1 MKRKKTLFQIVLIPI
16 LMVVFVQGILPFL
29 TLVLSGVKSSLEEN
43 TIRMD
48 THVVE
53 NSQVVLENEM
63 VEKWRSVYR
72 SSDELS
78 ADLLKVLE
86 KHGMTEEEFLSS
98 DEVQQE
104 YLSVVFPEMVDNLQY
119 NTTSGLF
126 LILANDQPTD
136 ESAAY
141 HGFFIR
147 DSDPQ
152 NKTATNT
159 DLLMER
165 GAKKL
170 SHSMSISLDSSWT
183 TDFHFLGNGVQEAD
197 DFFYQPYL
205 AALTHRDSSMTALG
219 YWAKPFVLENHGMDN
234 HRMITYSVPL
244 KVKDTVYGVLG
255 VEISMD
261 LLDDYFSVRDLDNSM
276 NAGYAL
282 LIDHGNGEY
291 EALTGKG
298 ALYDAAVRGR
308 DGLTLTS
315 EGTSSSFYRVEGA
328 KVGNQ
333 GIYAIPM
340 KLDIYSNHVPYSD
353 TKWVLCGFVSE
364 NSVYGLG
371 TGLYRRML
379 TAIAVSLVF
388 ASVCML
394 ILSRYVTKPVYRLME
409 SVRGGVEGIR
419 NFRTANIL
427 EIDELHDV
435 IENLTDRQKKTED
448 HLLEEKEKYRI
459 AVESTQDMFFTFNR
473 KTRQLEIVNS
483 RKNDGVWDCSE
494 HPEFLDRPGNIYI
507 HPEDVKTLYEAIRS
521 GDARLDAEFRLR
533 ESAQEPY
540 VWVHLSGSLM
550 QDENGEYN
558 RIVGCVHSIQQQKLL
573 EEAQRNKQILD
584 PVTSF
589 YRLGYGREAIKTSRK
604 IRPSGALA
612 LVSVDRLT
620 SIAEQ
625 YGLAFEEILL
635 EQLGKKLLECCREM
649 LSSEV
654 LYVRAG
660 ENRILLWLAGMEPEN
675 VRPVLIKAGRSFSE
689 ITDENYLVLHLSCGV
704 AGLAED
710 GKLSVGIDRAELALE
725 TAARR
730 KEDVILYERLS
741 ESERKMPVRS
751 GIRETESFARIRQM
765 SVPSLALNLFDRNGD
780 IHVVMDVLV
789 LKLREHGPLDNVI
802 VTHFD
807 RDYLSSSVTYRWK
820 RDAGQKDPI
829 LHCTGTKYQAYAEER
844 VLQKLLP
851 ITEKEWSDPALGAF
865 LNRRTGFLYHMED
878 NGHYT
883 GSLIFLGVDQ
893 EVFRDINRQKRLE
906 EISTIIQ
913 NRINLQRHDLSAQ
926 AKSDFLARMSHEI
939 RTPMNG
945 IIGMTE
951 IALRSGQSEERRTDC
966 LRKIES
972 SSNYLL
978 GLLNDILDMSKI
990 ESGKM
995 RLVCSSCNLRKTVE
1009 NLETIMESR
1018 LAEKDL
1024 QYLPEID
1031 LIHDWFLCD
1040 ELRINQVLVNLL
1052 SNAVKYTNAG
1062 GHVWLTVREE
1072 QGAEGKSR
1080 VSFAVRDDGI
1090 GIPEEKQRLIFQSFE
1105 QADDSENARR
1115 QGTGLGLAICSSLVH
1130 MMDSD
1135 IELQSAPGAGSTF
1148 RFTVELTPMEEEPQE
1163 THAGET
1169 VNLKGKTVL
1178 VAEDNA
1184 LNMEIIHTL
1193 LEDYGMRV
1201 EEAGNGKEAVEA
1213 VKARPGHYD
1222 LVLMDIMMP
1231 VMDGLEATREIR
1243 RIPRDDCRTLP
1254 IVAMSANAFDED
1266 VKRSLASGMNG
1277 HLSKPVDLKKLEKML
1292 GEILGQDPE
1301 S

>member
-1 MKRKKTLFQIVLIPI
+1 MKRKRNLFRIVLIPI

-53 NSQVVLENEM
+53 NSQVILENDM

-72 SSDELS
+72 SSDELT
-78 ADLLKVLE
+78 ADLLKILE

-98 DEVQQE
+98 DDVQQE
-104 YLSVVFPEMVDNLQY
+104 YLSSVFPEMVDSLQY
-119 NTTSGLF
+119 NTISGLF

-136 ESAAY
+136 EGAAY

-152 NKTATNT
+152 NKTASNT

-183 TDFHFLGNGVQEAD
+183 TDFHFLGNGERDAD

-205 AALTHRDSSMTALG
+205 AALAHKDSSMTALG
-219 YWAKPFVLENHGMDN
+219 YWAKPFVLENHEMDS

-244 KVKDTVYGVLG
+244 KVKDTIYGILG

-261 LLDDYFSVRDLDNSM
+261 LLDDYFSVRELDNSM

-282 LIDHGNGEY
+282 LVDHGNGEY
-291 EALTGKG
+291 EALAGKG

-308 DGLTLTS
+308 EKLTLTG
-315 EGTSSSFYRVEGA
+315 EDGSSSFCLVQGA

-333 GIYAIPM
+333 HIYAIPV
-340 KLDIYSNHVPYSD
+340 KLDIYSNHVPYTD

-371 TGLYRRML
+371 TNLYRRML
-379 TAIAVSLVF
+379 AAIVISLVF
-388 ASVCML
+388 ASGCVL

-435 IENLTDRQKKTED
+435 IENLTDRQKQTED

-459 AVESTQDMFFTFNR
+459 AVESTQDMFFTFNK
-473 KTRQLEIVNS
+473 KTRRLEIVNS
-483 RKNDGVWDCSE
+483 KTSDGVWDCSE

-507 HPEDVKTLYEAIRS
+507 HPEDVRTLYEAIVS
-521 GDARLDAEFRLR
+521 GSARLDVEFRLR

-540 VWVHLSGSLM
+540 IWVHLSGSLM
-550 QDENGEYN
+550 QDETGEFN
-558 RIVGCVHSIQQQKLL
+558 RIVGCVHNIQQQKLL
-573 EEAQRNKQILD
+573 EEAQRNRQILD

-589 YRLGYGREAIKTSRK
+589 YRLTYGKGAIEASRK
-604 IRPSGALA
+604 LRPAGTLA
-612 LVSVDRLT
+612 LVSVDRFT
-620 SIAEQ
+620 SIKEQ
-625 YGLAFEEILL
+625 YGLAFGEILL
-635 EQLGKKLLECCREM
+635 EQLGKMLLECCRET

-660 ENRILLWLAGMEPEN
+660 ENRVLLWLAGMEPAQ
-675 VRPVLIKAGRSFSE
+675 VRPVLRRAGRSFSE

-704 AGLAED
+704 AGLEAA

-730 KEDVILYERLS
+730 KEDVVLYERLS
-741 ESERKMPVRS
+741 EDERKMPIRS
-751 GIRETESFARIRQM
+751 GIHETESFARIRQL
-765 SVPSLALNLFDRNGD
+765 SLPSLALNLFDRNGD
-780 IHVVMDVLV
+780 VHVVMDVLV
-789 LKLREHGPLDNVI
+789 VKLREHGPLDNVI

-807 RDYLSSSVTYRWK
+807 HDYLSSSVTYRWRK
-820 RDAGQKDPI
+820 EAGQKDPI
-829 LHCTGTKYQAYAEER
+829 LHCAGMRYQSYAEER
-844 VLQKLLP
+844 VIQKLLP
-851 ITEKEWSDPALGAF
+851 ITEREWSDPALGAF

-883 GSLIFLGVDQ
+883 GSIIFLGVDQ
-893 EVFRDINRQKRLE
+893 EVFRDISRQKRLE

-1009 NLETIMESR
+1009 NLETIMEAR

-1040 ELRINQVLVNLL
+1040 ELRMNQILVNLL
-1052 SNAVKYTNAG
+1052 GNAVKYTNAG
-1062 GHVWLTVREE
+1062 GHVWLTVRERQE
-1072 QGAEGKSR
+1072 GNGKSR

-1148 RFTVELTPMEEEPQE
+1148 RFTVELTSMEEEPQE
-1163 THAGET
+1163 THAGKK

-1193 LEDYGMRV
+1193 LSDYGIRV
-1201 EEAGNGKEAVEA
+1201 EEAHNGKEAVEA
-1213 VKARPGHYD
+1213 VRANPGHYD
-1222 LVLMDIMMP
+1222 LILMDIMMP

-1277 HLSKPVDLKKLEKML
+1277 HLSKPVDIGKLEKTL
-1292 GEILGQDPE
+1292 GEILG
-1301 S
+1301 

>member
-16 LMVVFVQGILPFL
+16 LMVVFIQGILPFL
-29 TLVLSGVKSSLEEN
+29 TLVFSGVKSSLEDN

-72 SSDELS
+72 SSDELT
-78 ADLLKVLE
+78 AALLKVLE
-86 KHGMTEEEFLSS
+86 KHGMTEEDFLSS

-104 YLSVVFPEMVDNLQY
+104 YLSTVFPEMVDSLQY

-126 LILANDQPTD
+126 LILANNQPTD
-136 ESAAY
+136 EGAAY

-152 NKTATNT
+152 AKTATNT

-197 DFFYQPYL
+197 DFFYKPYL
-205 AALTHRDSSMTALG
+205 AALAHKNSNMTALG
-219 YWAKPFVLENHGMDN
+219 YWTKPFVLENHEMDG

-244 KVKDTVYGVLG
+244 KGKDIIYGVLG
-255 VEISMD
+255 VEISID
-261 LLDDYFSVRDLDNSM
+261 LLENYFSVRELDNSM
-276 NAGYAL
+276 NAGYAIL
-282 LIDHGNGEY
+282 VDHGDGEY
-291 EALTGKG
+291 EALVGKG
-298 ALYDAAVRGR
+298 ALYDAAVRGKDR
-308 DGLTLTS
+308 IQMTA
-315 EGTSSSFYRVEGA
+315 EGGSSGFFRVQEA
-328 KVGNQ
+328 AVGNQ

-371 TGLYRRML
+371 TSLYRRML
-379 TAIAVSLVF
+379 AAIVISLVF
-388 ASVCML
+388 ASGCVL

-419 NFRTANIL
+419 GFHTANIL

-435 IENLTDRQKKTED
+435 IENLTDRQKQTED

-459 AVESTQDMFFTFNR
+459 AVESTQDMFFTFNK
-473 KTRQLEIVNS
+473 KTRRLEIVNS
-483 RKNDGVWDCSE
+483 KKNDGIWDCSARSD
-494 HPEFLDRPGNIYI
+494 FLDRPGNIYVY
-507 HPEDVKTLYEAIRS
+507 PEDLPTLHESVFS
-521 GDARLDAEFRLR
+521 GKNVLDVEFRLR

-540 VWVHLSGSLM
+540 NWVHLSGSVM

-558 RIVGCVHSIQQQKLL
+558 RIVGCVHNIQQQKLL

-589 YRLGYGREAIKTSRK
+589 YRLTRGKEAIETSRK
-604 IRPSGALA
+604 LRPVGVLA
-612 LVSVDRLT
+612 LISVDRLT
-620 SIAEQ
+620 SITEQ

-635 EQLGKKLLECCREM
+635 EQLGKKLLECCKEAF
-649 LSSEV
+649 SSEV

-660 ENRILLWLAGMEPEN
+660 ENRLLLWMAGVESEN
-675 VRPVLIKAGRSFSE
+675 VRPVLMKTGRKFSE
-689 ITDENYLVLHLSCGV
+689 ITDENYLMLHLSCGMTW
-704 AGLAED
+704 LTEKT
-710 GKLSVGIDRAELALE
+710 KLSVGIDRAELALE

-730 KEDVILYERLS
+730 KEDVVLYERLS
-741 ESERKMPVRS
+741 ESERKAHIRS
-751 GIRETESFARIRQM
+751 GIQETESFARIHQL

-780 IHVVMDVLV
+780 IHVVLDFLV
-789 LKLREHGPLDNVI
+789 LKLRELGPLDNVL

-807 RDYLSSSVTYRWK
+807 RDYLSSSVTYRWRK
-820 RDAGQKDPI
+820 EAGRKDPI
-829 LHCTGTKYQAYAEER
+829 LHCIGTPYQAYAKRR
-844 VLQKLLP
+844 VTQKILP
-851 ITEKEWSDPALGAF
+851 ISEEEWNDPALGPF
-865 LNRRTGFLYHMED
+865 LKRQSGFIYHMED
-878 NGHYT
+878 DGHYT
-883 GSLIFLGVDQ
+883 GSLIFLGVSQ
-893 EVFRDINRQKRLE
+893 EVFRDVDRQKRLE

-951 IALRSGQSEERRTDC
+951 IALRNGQSEERRIDC

-995 RLVCSSCNLRKTVE
+995 RLVCSSCNLRATVE
-1009 NLETIMESR
+1009 NLETIMEAR
-1018 LAEKDL
+1018 MAEKDL

-1031 LIHDWFLCD
+1031 LVHDWFLCD
-1040 ELRINQVLVNLL
+1040 ELRINQILVNFL

-1062 GHVWLTVREE
+1062 GHVWLTVKEERREND
-1072 QGAEGKSR
+1072 KSR

-1090 GIPEEKQRLIFQSFE
+1090 GIPAEKQRLIFQSFE
-1105 QADDSENARR
+1105 QADDSKSARR
-1115 QGTGLGLAICSSLVH
+1115 QGTGLGLSICSSLVH
-1130 MMDSD
+1130 MMDSS
-1135 IELQSAPGAGSTF
+1135 IELQSAPGEGSTF
-1148 RFTVELTPMEEEPQE
+1148 RFTVELTPIEKEAEEA
-1163 THAGET
+1163 HSGKA
-1169 VNLKGKTVL
+1169 VSLKDKTVL

-1193 LEDYGMRV
+1193 LEDYGMKV
-1201 EEAGNGKEAVEA
+1201 EEACNGREAVEA
-1213 VKARPGHYD
+1213 VRTKPGHYD
-1222 LVLMDIMMP
+1222 LILMDIMMP
-1231 VMDGLEATREIR
+1231 VMDGLEATKEIR
-1243 RIPRDDCRTLP
+1243 RIPREDCRTLP

-1277 HLSKPVDLKKLEKML
+1277 HLSKPVDIKKLEKTL
-1292 GEILGQDPE
+1292 GEILG
-1301 S
+1301 

>member
-29 TLVLSGVKSSLEEN
+29 TLVLSGVRSSLEEN
-43 TIRMD
+43 IIRMD

-78 ADLLKVLE
+78 ASLLKVLE

-152 NKTATNT
+152 TKTATNT

-170 SHSMSISLDSSWT
+170 SHSLSISLDSTWT
-183 TDFHFLGNGVQEAD
+183 TDFHFLGNGTQEAD
-197 DFFYQPYL
+197 DFFYKPYL
-205 AALTHRDSSMTALG
+205 AALTHKDSGMTVLG
-219 YWAKPFVLENHGMDN
+219 YWAKPFVLENYGMDS

-244 KVKDTVYGVLG
+244 KVRDTVYGVLG

-261 LLDDYFSVRDLDNSM
+261 LLDDYFSVRNLDSSM

-282 LIDHGNGEY
+282 LVDHGNGEY
-291 EALTGKG
+291 ESLAGKG
-298 ALYDAAVRGR
+298 ALYDAAMRGR
-308 DGLTLTS
+308 DSLTLTS
-315 EGTSSSFYRVEGA
+315 EDGSSSFYRVQGA

-340 KLDIYSNHVPYSD
+340 ELNIYSNHVPYSD

-371 TGLYRRML
+371 TSLYRRML
-379 TAIAVSLVF
+379 AAIVISLVL
-388 ASVCML
+388 ASGCVL

-435 IENLTDRQKKTED
+435 IENLTDRQKRTED

-459 AVESTQDMFFTFNR
+459 AVESTDDIFFTFNR
-473 KTRQLEIVNS
+473 TTRQLEIVNS
-483 RKNDGVWDCSE
+483 QKNDGVWNCSE
-494 HPEFLDRPGNIYI
+494 HPEFLDAPGNVYI
-507 HPEDVKTLYEAIRS
+507 HPDDVKSLYEAISS
-521 GDARLDAEFRLR
+521 GGTRLDAEFRLR

-540 VWVHLSGSLM
+540 GWVHLSGSVM
-550 QDENGEYN
+550 QDENGEFN
-558 RIVGCVHSIQQQKLL
+558 RMVGCVHSIQQQKLL

-589 YRLGYGREAIKTSRK
+589 YRLTYGREAIEAGRK
-604 IRPSGALA
+604 ARPSGALA

-625 YGLAFEEILL
+625 YGLVFEEVLL
-635 EQLGKKLLECCREM
+635 EQLGRKLLDCCRET

-675 VRPVLIKAGRSFSE
+675 VRPVLMKAGRSFSE
-689 ITDENYLVLHLSCGV
+689 ITDENYLVLHLSCGA
-704 AGLAED
+704 AGLAE
-710 GKLSVGIDRAELALE
+710 GMKLSVGIDRAELALE

-730 KEDVILYERLS
+730 KEDVVLYERLS
-741 ESERKMPVRS
+741 ENERKVPVRS

-780 IHVVMDVLV
+780 IHAVMDVLV
-789 LKLREHGPLDNVI
+789 LKLREHGPLDNVL
-802 VTHFD
+802 VTRFD
-807 RDYLSSSVTYRWK
+807 HDYLSSSVTYRWK
-820 RDAGQKDPI
+820 RENGQKDLI
-829 LHCTGTKYQAYAEER
+829 LHCTGSKYQTYAEGR
-844 VLQKLLP
+844 VTQKLLP
-851 ITEKEWSDPALGAF
+851 ITGQEWDDPALGTF
-865 LNRRTGFLYHMED
+865 LNRQTGFLYHMED

-883 GSLIFLGVDQ
+883 GSIVFLGVNL
-893 EVFRDINRQKRLE
+893 ELFRDMNRQKRLE

-913 NRINLQRHDLSAQ
+913 NRINLQRHDLLAQ

-995 RLVCSSCNLRKTVE
+995 RLVCSSCNLRETVE
-1009 NLETIMESR
+1009 NLENIMGAR
-1018 LAEKDL
+1018 LAERDL

-1031 LIHDWFLCD
+1031 LVHDWFLCD

-1052 SNAVKYTNAG
+1052 SNAVKYTSAG

-1072 QGAEGKSR
+1072 PGENGKSR

-1090 GIPEEKQRLIFQSFE
+1090 GIPAEKQQLIFQSFE
-1105 QADDSENARR
+1105 QADDSESARR

-1130 MMDSD
+1130 MMDSS
-1135 IELQSAPGAGSTF
+1135 IELQSAPDQGSTF
-1148 RFTVELTPMEEEPQE
+1148 RFTVELAPIEKETEE
-1163 THAGET
+1163 TRAGRT
-1169 VNLKGKTVL
+1169 VNLKGKKVL
-1178 VAEDNA
+1178 IVEDNA

-1201 EEAGNGKEAVEA
+1201 EEARNGKEAVEA

-1243 RIPRDDCRTLP
+1243 RIPREDCRTIP

-1277 HLSKPVDLKKLEKML
+1277 HLSKPVDIKKLEKML
-1292 GEILGQDPE
+1292 GEVLR
-1301 S
+1301 